1 MMPLEEQDKPFYY
14 NRNACENIIY
24 VIFMFDIKDKHR
36 RSGFKNLAIFIRLT
50 IPGYVRYVMADE
62 SNAVK
67 CG

>member
-1 MMPLEEQDKPFYY
+1 
-14 NRNACENIIY
+14 
-24 VIFMFDIKDKHR
+24 MFDIKDKPRH
-36 RSGFKNLAIFIRLT
+36 SGFKNLTIFIRLT